1 MSVFIEIYLSCI
13 IDPIMFILMPPLT
26 EGKSLKE
33 MEESLSSFG
42 VKQGCKLM
50 MIGKRVIMCFV
61 YYLHAWFMNGGDKT
75 VFYESELYQTI

>member
-1 MSVFIEIYLSCI
+1 M
-13 IDPIMFILMPPLT
+13 MFIFIPPRT

-50 MIGKRVIMCFV
+50 MIGKRVMMHL
-61 YYLHAWFMNGGDKT
+61 LHVWLINGGDKT
-75 VFYESELYQTI
+75 VLYESELYQMSYFVFIEQS